1 MILFVHSGRYGLISD
16 DDAEVV
22 EHWAISLSP
31 AHYEEIDSNMDE
43 DEDTT
48 SVDIKVYEGPPV
60 QKEDPTLHD
69 DMKKLQNDISRVD
82 VSALR
87 SKSNTGLNGPVI

>member
-1 MILFVHSGRYGLISD
+1 MLSVHSGRYGLVSD
-16 DDAEVV
+16 DEVEVV
-22 EHWAISLSP
+22 EPWPLLPSTAST

-60 QKEDPTLHD
+60 QKEDATVHD
-69 DMKKLQNDISRVD
+69 GMKKLQNDFNRVD
-82 VSALR
+82 VSAFVPKR
-87 SKSNTGLNGPVI
+87 A